1 MPTITGSSLIHNL
14 VAMNGAR
21 NLGIVTN
28 DQKKSAEKLSSG
40 YRVNRAADDAAGLA
54 ISEKMRRQIRG
65 LDQTVRN
72 INEGIQLCNVADGA
86 LNEISSMLNRQEELL
101 VQAANDTNSYSD
113 REYIQAELKQLA
125 DEMNRSFDITTY
137 NEIPLFKGKDTILD
151 DPPPQVVHT
160 VNTRTETDPT
170 VTTVKEDVI
179 ASVDSMSDTT
189 ETNTTVTHG
198 SRTSSYSEWEQVH
211 DTDENGHTSYEVHK
225 AQTITDGPETTTVTK
240 VTKKYE
246 KLEPDPRATQ
256 LTNPKTM
263 TGSNGYINVR
273 NGLGW
278 QLSCAMSR
286 LGVKIGSS
294 ENLDLYSSAPVS
306 VNPNAGENVAEHT
319 YDLGDGLF
327 LTQRIE
333 LQNEDTYVMSYSLK
347 NEGSGAKTASV
358 RLAFDSMNTFD
369 NSNNKAT
376 NGPGPYKLKS
386 NFAEISLSATGAD
399 KTVLGNI
406 DDIYYKWNGAVTDGN
421 VIGHSGMGTWWN
433 DRTVGAGETLDL
445 GSVTY
450 GPIVV
455 GDQYKCTTTTE
466 VDVTREYT
474 DTTDDD
480 TYAYM
485 PRYLDIQVG
494 VEKGQLLPIRLWD
507 LNTTTLRCRVPEEI
521 SAHAAGDSI
530 QYLKH
535 ALNKVSGI
543 RSYYGA
549 TTNRLEHAAKNNAN
563 VSENTAAAESRI
575 RDTDMALEMVSYS
588 NNSILMQSGQS
599 MLAQANSSPERI
611 LQLLSSN

>member
-1 MPTITGSSLIHNL
+1 MPTVIGSSLIHNL

-21 NLGIVTN
+21 NMGIVTN

-86 LNEISSMLNRQEELL
+86 LNEISSMLHRQEELL
-101 VQAANDTNSYSD
+101 VQAANDTNTYSD
-113 REYIQAELKQLA
+113 REYIQAELKQLS

-137 NEIPLFKGKDTILD
+137 NEIQLFKGKDTILD

-170 VTTVKEDVI
+170 VKTVTESI
-179 ASVDSMSDTT
+179 ITSVDSMTTTT
-189 ETNTTVTHG
+189 ETNTAVTHG
-198 SRTSSYSEWEQVH
+198 GRTSSYSEWEQVH
-211 DTDENGHTSYEVHK
+211 DTDENGHTSYEVHS

-240 VTKKYE
+240 VTKEYE
-246 KLEPDPRATQ
+246 KLPADPKATQ
-256 LTNPKTM
+256 LTSPATM
-263 TGSNGYINVR
+263 TGRNGYINVK

-286 LGVKIGSS
+286 LGVKIGDNV
-294 ENLDLYSSAPVS
+294 NLDLYSSS
-306 VNPNAGENVAEHT
+306 SITVNPDPGENAAEHT
-319 YDLGDGLF
+319 YNLGDGLS

-333 LQNEDTYVMSYSLK
+333 LQDGNKYVISYSMK
-347 NEGSGAKTASV
+347 NEGTEDKTASV

-369 NSNNKAT
+369 NTNNKSTTGA
-376 NGPGPYKLKS
+376 GPYTLKS
-386 NFAEISLSATGAD
+386 DKAEIALSATGAT

-406 DDIYYKWNGAVTDGN
+406 DAMYYQWDSNVVDGD
-421 VIGHSGMGTWWN
+421 VIGHSGMGTWWEN
-433 DRTVGAGETLDL
+433 KTVGAGETLNL

-450 GPIVV
+450 GPITVA
-455 GDQYKCTTTTE
+455 DQYKCKTTTE

-507 LNTTTLRCRVPEEI
+507 LDTTTLHCRVPEEI

-535 ALNKVSGI
+535 AMHKVSSI

-549 TTNRLEHAAKNNAN
+549 TTNRLEHAARNNAN
-563 VSENTAAAESRI
+563 VSENTSAAESRI

-611 LQLLSSN
+611 LQLLS